1 MKHLKALIAL
11 VPVVALTVLYL
22 FMFESLAMFNII
34 AVIMTIACI
43 WKMPKSYNGARLAL
57 LYPLSGMII
66 LYQMNIMFIAP
77 MLILFG
83 FALFNPMNKGTAS
96 FSICLTYTS
105 ALILGYYQFGGQE
118 TQVID
123 IFMASFRNLPAHTF
137 YIFVYIVGYIALL
150 DEMPYQDNKKLTEEE
165 NDEAKDKFKKG
176 ARRRSNIRTKNFVA
190 GCVAGTVLGPLLGM
204 LMSSFVL

>member
-1 MKHLKALIAL
+1 MKHLKDLIAL
-11 VPVVALTVLYL
+11 VPVLTLTVLYL
-22 FMFESLAMFNII
+22 FTFEWLTAFNII
-34 AVIMTIACI
+34 AAIITIACI

-57 LYPLSGMII
+57 LYPLAGMIA
-66 LYQMNIMFIAP
+66 LYQMNIIFIAP

-96 FSICLTYTS
+96 FSICLIYTS
-105 ALILGYYQFGGQE
+105 SLILGYYQFGVQE
-118 TQVID
+118 TELAD

-137 YIFVYIVGYIALL
+137 YIFVYVIGYVALL
-150 DEMPYQDNKKLTEEE
+150 DEDPYKDNKKLTEKE

-176 ARRRSNIRTKNFVA
+176 ARRRSNTRAKNFIG

-204 LMSSFVL
+204 LMSIFVL